1 MLLAS
6 YIRYSTAIF
15 FNNGRGID
23 STQIVAR
30 GAQVFQVG
38 HLVYNWNN
46 GMFHE
51 ILEKMGVVLIFEL
64 PVLQSF

>member
-1 MLLAS
+1 MLSRAS
-6 YIRYSTAIF
+6 R
-15 FNNGRGID
+15 ID
-23 STQIVAR
+23 SFVVDTT
-30 GAQVFQVG
+30 QVFQVG